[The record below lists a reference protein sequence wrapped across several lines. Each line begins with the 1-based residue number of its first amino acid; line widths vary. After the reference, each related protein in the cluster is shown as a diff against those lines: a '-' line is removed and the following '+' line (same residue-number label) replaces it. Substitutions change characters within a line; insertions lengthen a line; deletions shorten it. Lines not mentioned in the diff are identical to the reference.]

1 VVPGHINF
9 VCDLSGGYMKELG
22 KSYVNDRFYIYSSTG
37 YHHLGHT
44 EASNKSIKD
53 KPQKGNKKK
62 D

>member
-1 VVPGHINF
+1 
-9 VCDLSGGYMKELG
+9 MKELG